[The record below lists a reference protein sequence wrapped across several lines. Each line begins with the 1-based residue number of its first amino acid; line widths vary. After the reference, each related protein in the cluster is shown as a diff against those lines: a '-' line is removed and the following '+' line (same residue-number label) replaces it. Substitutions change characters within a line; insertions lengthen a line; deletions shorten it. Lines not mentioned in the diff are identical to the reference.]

1 MPVPPKLTKLE
12 IESREG
18 IGPSKG
24 QHVEHV
30 DSTNDSLCEACLYL
44 LVTVHKETMSS
55 VVSMRCTADDDDHI

>member
-18 IGPSKG
+18 IDPSKG

-30 DSTNDSLCEACLYL
+30 DSTNDSLCEARLYL